1 MKRDNAARS
10 GLGLSV
16 KVRWRMGNKL
26 IWLVL
31 LSVLLLARAA
41 AGEENKLYKYV
52 DENGVTRY
60 TDDVSTIP
68 RQHQQDVER
77 FDAVKPSNPQSG
89 LNKAPVPKTT
99 APKPRVEDLEA
110 RLKRQL
116 YLQDKQRLDQLGQ
129 ELIEQN
135 ARIGED
141 LRWARK
147 RRNKS
152 GRRKY
157 QYKQMLK
164 EQKIMEQKLK
174 EYQEA
179 REDFETEHFDQ
190 LE

>member
-1 MKRDNAARS
+1 MRNT
-10 GLGLSV
+10 
-16 KVRWRMGNKL
+16 L
-26 IWLVL
+26 IWLAL
-31 LSVLLLARAA
+31 FSVLLAA
-41 AGEENKLYKYV
+41 HAATAEENKLYKYV

-77 FDAVKPSNPQSG
+77 FDAVKPSRPQSG
-89 LNKAPVPKTT
+89 LNEAPAPKTT
-99 APKPRVEDLEA
+99 APGPRLEDLET
-110 RLKRQL
+110 RQKRQQ

-129 ELIEQN
+129 ALIEQN

-141 LRWARK
+141 LRWAKK